1 MPKTVIPSGDSVAIG
16 PYSPGAGAGGLFF
29 LSGKAALDSNG
40 SVIAPGDIQT
50 PRFLASRVVD
60 EEMQQEG
67 GTLVRYGQSIEIAR
81 AVEFL
86 VSENNTYI
94 TGQVLRVDGGKQIWP
109 S

>member
-1 MPKTVIPSGDSVAIG
+1 MTA
-16 PYSPGAGAGGLFF
+16 
-29 LSGKAALDSNG
+29 N
-40 SVIAPGDIQT
+40 VIAPGDIQT

-94 TGQVLRVDGGKQIWP
+94 TGQVLRVDGGKQMAFVAHRFRREQVELRGLPKLNNVFMSVWQKDHP
-109 S
+109 Q

>member
-1 MPKTVIPSGDSVAIG
+1 
-16 PYSPGAGAGGLFF
+16 
-29 LSGKAALDSNG
+29 
-40 SVIAPGDIQT
+40 
-50 PRFLASRVVD
+50 
-60 EEMQQEG
+60 MQQEG

-81 AVEFL
+81 AVDFL